1 MKRIIIFIIAT
12 IAFLACVFGLGVYR
26 IDPFA
31 RPSVEV
37 SWVDE
42 YDIYTLPTK

>member
-12 IAFLACVFGLGVYR
+12 IAFLACVFGLGAYNN
-26 IDPFA
+26 A
-31 RPSVEV
+31 KHSVEV

>member
-1 MKRIIIFIIAT
+1 MKRKIIFITAIVT
-12 IAFLACVFGLGVYR
+12 FLACVFGLGAYNNAEL
-26 IDPFA
+26 P
-31 RPSVEV
+31 VEV